1 MSVRGSC
8 APCPIKALAQPSR
21 ALWEEGPA
29 GSAKPGK
36 YDNDKSCTMVRFRRA
51 REKRTFLF
59 GKHLEVLQDN
69 TDRDPPVKVD
79 HR

>member
-1 MSVRGSC
+1 MRCTESVRGSR
-8 APCPIKALAQPSR
+8 APCPIKALAPPSR

-36 YDNDKSCTMVRFRRA
+36 YDNDKSCTMVMFRGA

-59 GKHLEVLQDN
+59 GIYLEDSQDD
-69 TDRDPPVKVD
+69 TI
-79 HR
+79 